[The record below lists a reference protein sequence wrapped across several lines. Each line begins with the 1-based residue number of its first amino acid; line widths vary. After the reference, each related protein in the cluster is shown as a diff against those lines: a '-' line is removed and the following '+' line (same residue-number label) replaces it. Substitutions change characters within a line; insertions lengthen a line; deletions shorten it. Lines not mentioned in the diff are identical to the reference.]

1 MIKWVNLLFF
11 ERVTIVNNKIN
22 NFILNH
28 AENKLISTSQ
38 ESKPVCTKY
47 VGEVFG
53 K

>member
-28 AENKLISTSQ
+28 AENKLIST
-38 ESKPVCTKY
+38 ESGVKASVYKICGRS
-47 VGEVFG
+47 VW
-53 K
+53 